1 VQPGANHI
9 DHVERPLR
17 AGDGPLP
24 RYHRREP
31 EQTLLHA
38 TVRARL
44 EPFLAAARRT
54 GSGRG
59 LPGHVERELRSYLD
73 CGILARG
80 FARVRCPGCGFERL
94 VAFSCKESICPSC
107 ATRRMEDVADHLC
120 RNVLP
125 IVPVRQWVLSLPL
138 ALRFQAARE
147 SRVASRLLDLFTRA
161 VFAWQRRAARR
172 TGVVEPRTGGVTLVQ
187 RFGGAI
193 NLNVHFH
200 TLVPDGVFAVNGR
213 ERARFIGLPAPD
225 DEDVERILTRVIKQ
239 VHKAFPAPEDVGGGD
254 EDDPFAALQAAEVD
268 RRLRFPD
275 PFRHARRSAHL
286 DGFSL
291 HAGVRVHE
299 HDRVGLERLC
309 RYAARPPFALH
320 RLTAGPEGKL
330 VYRMKR
336 PRGGSLFLLLM
347 PDELLARIAT
357 LVPPPRAHALR
368 YHGVFAPNSRVRAQV
383 VPEQVADAAQTDA
396 GSPRAT
402 STKVPA
408 TPPKT
413 RSPDAPG
420 PTRTRVPWAELL
432 QKVFAVDV
440 LACPRCAGRLEV
452 IAYIAEP
459 RVAKQI
465 LDHLGLEAQ
474 APPLAKTACVG
485 AADPAAGRGP
495 AYDLVYPS

>member
-1 VQPGANHI
+1 MPLGADHI
-9 DHVERPLR
+9 DDVARPLR

-24 RYHRREP
+24 RYHHREP
-31 EQTLLHA
+31 EKTVLHA
-38 TVRARL
+38 IVRSRL

-59 LPGHVERELRSYLD
+59 LPG
-73 CGILARG
+73 
-80 FARVRCPGCGFERL
+80 
-94 VAFSCKESICPSC
+94 
-107 ATRRMEDVADHLC
+107 
-120 RNVLP
+120 
-125 IVPVRQWVLSLPL
+125 
-138 ALRFQAARE
+138 
-147 SRVASRLLDLFTRA
+147 LLDIFTRA
-161 VFAWQRRAARR
+161 VFAWQLRAARR

-200 TLVPDGVFAVNGR
+200 TLVPDGVFVVRGQ
-213 ERARFIGLPAPD
+213 ERARFVRLPAPD

-239 VHKAFPAPEDVGGGD
+239 VHKAFPAPEDVGGVD

-336 PRGGSLFLLLM
+336 PRGGSLFLLLT

-383 VPEQVADAAQTDA
+383 VPEQVADAAEPDA
-396 GSPRAT
+396 RCPRTT
-402 STKVPA
+402 STKAPA

-413 RSPDAPG
+413 RSPDAPA

-459 RVAKQI
+459 GVAKQI

-474 APPLAKTACVG
+474 APPLAKAAADA
-485 AADPAAGRGP
+485 AADPNAGPGP
-495 AYDLVYPS
+495 AYDLVDPCYDE